1 MRSPTLFPHSR
12 VISFWVFGLSLIG
25 LLLAYTLRDVRLW
38 EPGSGLMLS
47 VHLVLELF
55 LVVVAALVV
64 VMAWHAFKVEDLRVA
79 NTLILTFTLVMAMD
93 FFHALSYAGM
103 PDLGSPS
110 STSKAIFF
118 WFAGRG
124 IELLGLWLVVLRVS
138 LPGSRMQWQ
147 WLGLAGVG
155 LLFILG
161 TWRLDWFPETF
172 VEGEGVTDFKTA
184 VEWLLCLG
192 YLAAVPMFWREAARD
207 AALSRKYY
215 YAAACFAMGVGDL
228 TFTSYVSAGDALVIY
243 GHVFKV
249 AAYALIYFA
258 TFESGLKEPYV
269 LLLRSEDALREK
281 QVELETVLSQVPAG
295 VARIDAEGRFAYV
308 NAQFAKLL
316 GKPASAIERQ
326 SFDKTLPKQHRASA
340 SYHWAK
346 AMTGASSM
354 HETEICND
362 VGQELHLSTWISPA
376 RTGSGDIVGALAV
389 VMDTTEPYRLRSQLN
404 SSTEEIRDLKKA
416 LDAHAIVAITDARGV
431 ITSVNDKF
439 CEISKYSRT
448 DLIGNTHALINSGHH
463 SKEFFQD
470 LWRTI
475 SSGKVWF
482 GEVCNRAKDGSLY
495 WVSTTIVPYSDD
507 NSKPVRYVA
516 IRADIT
522 ERKRIEQKVEKMAY
536 QDPLTGLP
544 NRRLLMDRLHQSVQL
559 SERTGQYGALLLL
572 DLDHFK
578 DVNDTLGH
586 DQGDH
591 LLRQVSERLIACVR
605 QTDMVARLG
614 GDEFV
619 VLLTNL
625 GLTEEEASTQAGR
638 ISEQMLYAL
647 SETYRLDRATITT
660 SSSVGVVLF
669 HGQEVSPPELLKQAD
684 LSLYQAKGAGRKVVR
699 FFDPAIQ
706 KAFQNRLQ
714 LEDDLRNAMARDQ
727 FKVFYQPIVN
737 HLRQIVAVEALLRW
751 QHPVKGLTSPAVFIP
766 ILESTGLI
774 SEVGRWVIHQAC
786 ALLQAWS
793 THPERSTLEVAVN
806 VSAKQFR
813 QTDFVEQTV
822 ALLDQFH
829 VGAGLLKLEVT
840 ESSLQDDLANT
851 IEKMQRLRDHGVRF
865 AIDDFG
871 TGYSSLSYLKALP
884 IHVLKIDRSF
894 VLNVDKD
901 ADAAAIAKTILD
913 LAHNMGLETVA
924 EGVESD
930 AQLQAL
936 IALGCSKF
944 QGYLFGRPGLVEAL
958 ECSMGTGHNA
968 PLTAGNSPANQHTSE
983 SITHA

>member
-55 LVVVAALVV
+55 SVVVAALVV

-155 LLFILG
+155 LLFFLG

-346 AMTGASSM
+346 ATMWGRNCTCPPGFRPL
-354 HETEICND
+354 
-362 VGQELHLSTWISPA
+362 GQGL
-376 RTGSGDIVGALAV
+376 G
-389 VMDTTEPYRLRSQLN
+389 
-404 SSTEEIRDLKKA
+404 
-416 LDAHAIVAITDARGV
+416 
-431 ITSVNDKF
+431 
-439 CEISKYSRT
+439 
-448 DLIGNTHALINSGHH
+448 
-463 SKEFFQD
+463 
-470 LWRTI
+470 I
-475 SSGKVWF
+475 SSAHW
-482 GEVCNRAKDGSLY
+482 
-495 WVSTTIVPYSDD
+495 
-507 NSKPVRYVA
+507 
-516 IRADIT
+516 
-522 ERKRIEQKVEKMAY
+522 
-536 QDPLTGLP
+536 
-544 NRRLLMDRLHQSVQL
+544 L
-559 SERTGQYGALLLL
+559 S
-572 DLDHFK
+572 
-578 DVNDTLGH
+578 
-586 DQGDH
+586 
-591 LLRQVSERLIACVR
+591 
-605 QTDMVARLG
+605 
-614 GDEFV
+614 
-619 VLLTNL
+619 
-625 GLTEEEASTQAGR
+625 
-638 ISEQMLYAL
+638 
-647 SETYRLDRATITT
+647 
-660 SSSVGVVLF
+660 
-669 HGQEVSPPELLKQAD
+669 
-684 LSLYQAKGAGRKVVR
+684 
-699 FFDPAIQ
+699 
-706 KAFQNRLQ
+706 
-714 LEDDLRNAMARDQ
+714 
-727 FKVFYQPIVN
+727 
-737 HLRQIVAVEALLRW
+737 
-751 QHPVKGLTSPAVFIP
+751 
-766 ILESTGLI
+766 
-774 SEVGRWVIHQAC
+774 
-786 ALLQAWS
+786 
-793 THPERSTLEVAVN
+793 
-806 VSAKQFR
+806 
-813 QTDFVEQTV
+813 
-822 ALLDQFH
+822 
-829 VGAGLLKLEVT
+829 
-840 ESSLQDDLANT
+840 
-851 IEKMQRLRDHGVRF
+851 
-865 AIDDFG
+865 
-871 TGYSSLSYLKALP
+871 
-884 IHVLKIDRSF
+884 
-894 VLNVDKD
+894 
-901 ADAAAIAKTILD
+901 
-913 LAHNMGLETVA
+913 
-924 EGVESD
+924 
-930 AQLQAL
+930 
-936 IALGCSKF
+936 
-944 QGYLFGRPGLVEAL
+944 
-958 ECSMGTGHNA
+958 
-968 PLTAGNSPANQHTSE
+968 
-983 SITHA
+983 